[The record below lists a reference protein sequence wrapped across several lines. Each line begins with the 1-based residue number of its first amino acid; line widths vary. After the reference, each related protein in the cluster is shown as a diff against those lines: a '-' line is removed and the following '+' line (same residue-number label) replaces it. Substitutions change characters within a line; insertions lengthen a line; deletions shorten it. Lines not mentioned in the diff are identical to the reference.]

1 MSTLN
6 VTNIKAADGTSG
18 LSIANSTGVVTATKE
33 IVNSDYILDNWRIN
47 NNFNPNGLGL
57 TGNTVVDRYW
67 ERFTRTGTAQIGTQM
82 QEASGVF
89 TFPKTGL
96 YLVKFNANMSVAT
109 GAADEIIYIETTTNN
124 STYIKMAIS
133 QFGGVSGGA
142 SDNSVICETLVNVTD
157 VTNVKVRF
165 RVDGFESATELHG
178 AANSSAANGFA
189 RTQVFFERKGPSQ

>member
-67 ERFTRTGTAQIGTQM
+67 ERFTRTCL
-82 QEASGVF
+82 
-89 TFPKTGL
+89 L
-96 YLVKFNANMSVAT
+96 YTS
-109 GAADEIIYIETTTNN
+109 
-124 STYIKMAIS
+124 
-133 QFGGVSGGA
+133 
-142 SDNSVICETLVNVTD
+142 
-157 VTNVKVRF
+157 
-165 RVDGFESATELHG
+165 
-178 AANSSAANGFA
+178 
-189 RTQVFFERKGPSQ
+189 PSPRDRG